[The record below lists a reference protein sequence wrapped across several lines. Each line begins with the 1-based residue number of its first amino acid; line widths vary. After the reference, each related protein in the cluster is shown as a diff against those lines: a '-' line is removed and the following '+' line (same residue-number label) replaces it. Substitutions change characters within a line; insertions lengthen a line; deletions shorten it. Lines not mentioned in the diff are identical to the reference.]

1 MALIT
6 LTFTEPINASCQVG
20 DEAYYVPTTTSG
32 GFTINNTN
40 NTIES
45 LGSIREIAANRL
57 SMVTYSTTA
66 PGNLNSTSKYIFF
79 GKDNQANLSSIL
91 GYFASVKFV
100 NDSTKEAELY
110 EVGLNMFES
119 SGNAQ
124 GQ

>member
-6 LTFTEPINASCQVG
+6 INFETPINDSCQVG
-20 DEAYYVPTTTSG
+20 DEAYYVATNTDG
-32 GFTINNTN
+32 GFTINSTN
-40 NTIES
+40 IES

-66 PGNLNSTSKYIFF
+66 PGNLNDTSPYIFF
-79 GKDNQANLSSIL
+79 GKDNTANLSSML

-100 NDSTKEAELY
+100 NNDTSEAEIY